1 MSKFKNNVQLKGMLL
16 TAGVVLLSLFVVFAI
31 DGFFPFGNGSVAA
44 LDFNSQ
50 YIPLLYRFYDV
61 VTGSKS
67 IAVDLHIGGGINL
80 FSDTVTELVNPFNYV
95 LLLFG
100 RANIYKAVNILLVLY
115 VMAAGL
121 SAYYVLG
128 KVSRITNEYLKVAL
142 AVSYGMSYF
151 VAYQYEIIRWMY
163 IVVLFPFL
171 FLALKKMLTQEKPL
185 TFILLLAYIL
195 VLSLQLG
202 IQITM
207 FSFVYSVAFLWEEKR
222 AAKVGIETLGS
233 LGHKCLLVG
242 LSFISAVLLAAPS
255 EIPAVMNISSS
266 ARSTQNASILAVITH
281 HGLNNILERL
291 LEICNPVVVG
301 LFAAVVICHKKNAL
315 SAVKKQWTIV
325 ISLLVLIITV
335 ILEPANLLW
344 HLGSYQCFPVRY
356 GYVVVWLGIILVSE
370 LIFDLGKF
378 AQKNDEQ
385 KAAEQKKSAWKIYLV
400 DAVSLIICIGLIG
413 LVTVKRLMFAQA
425 FATLDI
431 SGVCR
436 KETVLLYGM
445 VFAISAIAALIYM
458 MKDVAGD
465 GKINSVKFIILS
477 AVMGTIWFMAV
488 LWPQSSGARVINEV
502 NYIQMN
508 SNPDVNK
515 VSIYAGHV
523 QENDNEPLN
532 AALVNG
538 TYSMSAYMPSGESKE
553 YVEIMNKL
561 GYETPW
567 ISVAAKGGSELSNR
581 LLGIEGDFKGA
592 MGVTEDEYD
601 EIKIISDFSSLLDEK
616 QPLTMTFNNR
626 KGTVTVSGIEQEVDY
641 VLLPMAYVKGWRAD
655 NGEIANYLGG
665 LLSVKLNGNAG
676 EIILDYS
683 VPGLRIGSLMAV
695 AGILVI
701 LLLLFVFKKETVL
714 DKLAAVVYV
723 IVLALFVL
731 IVYVASAIGLVTYI
745 GAKAAGK
752 DIAPYLEI
760 SKKDNS
766 AVHTLLSQTVEED
779 GIHVLIGRNNLMND
793 KGVKITASDEESGYF
808 RASKAVDGDTSKE
821 SRWSSENDWDNNEHF
836 LQADFKSVRNIKAVK
851 IYWERTNATNYSI
864 EVSSDGTNW
873 TAASIFEEAAET
885 NPQTIYYENGIEARF
900 VRLHVTGVRKEETDA
915 SLYYQNVS
923 ICEMEVYDD
932 ECDSFVVETP
942 VLSAGTNRQVPV
954 PQVPAGYSLKI
965 GGINYD
971 NLLQDGK
978 YFADT
983 ISPVNINFGYELYC
997 GNEGWD
1003 LKGFDIVLPA
1013 SEAGDED
1020 KFGFRD
1026 VSVREWRSEAGS
1038 LNFSGREALVESL
1051 KARTDNTALE
1061 VKKEPNSAL
1070 GDEGYE
1076 IVIKDDEIQL
1086 TAQNE
1091 KGIYWGRVTL
1101 SHMIKENADNWKC
1114 GTIRDYP
1121 EYAVRGFVLDVAR
1134 RPFAMEQLYRM
1145 LDTLA
1150 DNYMNTFQIH
1160 LSDNAIISTSDYD
1173 GTVEGARG
1181 LFSAYRLESN
1191 ITKGDMSLTSEF
1203 HYTDEEFKKF
1213 IADAKAMGIDVVPE
1227 IDTPAHSMAVT
1238 KMFPELGFDN
1248 YPELADTMDASKP
1261 EVLTFATNLWG
1272 QYLGENALF
1281 EDCNVLHLGADEY
1294 YGDVVSYAKYLAN
1307 LSSAVKKMASDKKQR
1322 VWGSISYNDMDTS
1335 AIDKNLQMMVWSTVW
1350 SDPMD
1355 TYNRGFGIINC
1366 INSNLYIVVGSG
1378 NDYLDMDNL
1387 KNRWEP
1393 NLFYDS
1399 QTEEVELPAWSPRM
1413 LGACYSMWNENYC
1426 SGVDK
1431 TDDEGIFSRFSEPAG
1446 VLSDKLWNRD

>member
-16 TAGVVLLSLFVVFAI
+16 TAGVVLLSLFVVFAV

-44 LDFNSQ
+44 LDLNSQ

-61 VTGSKS
+61 VTGSKN

-115 VMAAGL
+115 VMAASL
-121 SAYYVLG
+121 ASYYVLG
-128 KVSRITNEYLKVAL
+128 KVSRVTNEYLKVAL

-171 FLALKKMLTQEKPL
+171 FLALKKMLTEEKSL
-185 TFILLLAYIL
+185 AFILLLTYIL

-207 FSFVYSVAFLWEEKR
+207 FTFVYSVAYLWGEKR
-222 AAKVGIETLGS
+222 EAKAAGTELKGIA
-233 LGHKCLLVG
+233 HKCLIVG

-266 ARSTQNASILAVITH
+266 ARSTQNSSILAVITH
-281 HGLNNILERL
+281 HGFNNILERI
-291 LEICNPVVVG
+291 LEICNPVVIG
-301 LFAAVVICHKKNAL
+301 LLIAIVFVHKKNAFN
-315 SAVKKQWTIV
+315 AIKKQWTV
-325 ISLLVLIITV
+325 VVSMLVLIVTAL
-335 ILEPANLLW
+335 LEPANLLW

-356 GYVVVWLGIILVSE
+356 GYIVVWLGIVLVAE
-370 LIFDLGKF
+370 LIAELGTSNGSEEK
-378 AQKNDEQ
+378 KNSG
-385 KAAEQKKSAWKIYLV
+385 KWKIYLA
-400 DAVSLIICIGLIG
+400 DAAGAVICIGLIG
-413 LVTVKRLMFAQA
+413 FVFVKRLMFAQA

-431 SGVCR
+431 SGVCK
-436 KETVLLYGM
+436 KETVLLYGI
-445 VFAISAIAALIYM
+445 VFAVAVIAAVIYLLRDCGKFGFIKLI
-458 MKDVAGD
+458 V
-465 GKINSVKFIILS
+465 IS

-488 LWPQSSGARVINEV
+488 LWPQSSEARVINEA
-502 NYIQMN
+502 NYRQMN
-508 SNPDVNK
+508 TSPDTNK
-515 VSIYAGHV
+515 ASVYAGHV
-523 QENDNEPLN
+523 SENDNEPLN

-553 YVEIMNKL
+553 YVNTMNKL

-567 ISVAAKGGSELSNR
+567 ISVAARGGSELSNS

-592 MGVTEDEYD
+592 MGVTAEEYD
-601 EIKIISDFSSLLDEK
+601 DIKIISDFSVLLASK

-626 KGTVTVSGIEQEVDY
+626 KGTVSISGIEQSADY
-641 VLLPMAYVKGWRAD
+641 ILLPMAYVKGWRTD
-655 NGEIANYLGG
+655 NGEITNYLGG
-665 LLSVKLNGNAG
+665 LLAVKLYGNAG
-676 EIILDYS
+676 EILLDYS
-683 VPGLRIGSLMAV
+683 VPGIGAGCLMAV
-695 AGILVI
+695 AGIIVI

-723 IVLALFVL
+723 TVLILFVT
-731 IVYVASAIGLVTYI
+731 IVYVISGLGLVTYI
-745 GAKAAGK
+745 GAKAVGK

-760 SKKDNS
+760 SKRDNG
-766 AVHTLLSQTVEED
+766 AVHTLLSQTVEDD

-793 KGVKITASDEESGYF
+793 KGVKVTASDEESGYF
-808 RASKAVDGDTSKE
+808 RASKVADGNFEKE
-821 SRWSSENDWDNNEHF
+821 SRWSSENNWDNNEHF
-836 LQADFKSVRNIKAVK
+836 LQADFKTSRNIKAVK

-864 EVSSDGTNW
+864 EVSKDGTNW
-873 TAASIFEEAAET
+873 TSASVFEEAAET
-885 NPQTIYYENGIEARF
+885 NPQIIYYEDGIEARF
-900 VRLHVTGVRKEETDA
+900 VRLHVTGVRKEEADA

-942 VLSAGTNRQVPV
+942 VLSDGTNRHVPV
-954 PQVPAGYSLKI
+954 PKVPDGYSLKI

-971 NLLQDGK
+971 NLLTSGNH
-978 YFADT
+978 FADT
-983 ISPVNINFGYELYC
+983 ISDVNINLGYELYC

-1020 KFGFRD
+1020 KFDFRD
-1026 VSVREWRSEAGS
+1026 VSVREWRRENGN
-1038 LNFSGREALVESL
+1038 LNFSGKETLVQSL
-1051 KARTDNTALE
+1051 ETRTDNSALKVSVE
-1061 VKKEPNSAL
+1061 SNEAL
-1070 GDEGYE
+1070 GDEGYQIE
-1076 IVIKDDEIQL
+1076 IKDDRILL

-1101 SHMIKENADNWKC
+1101 SHMIKENADSWKC
-1114 GTIRDYP
+1114 GIIRDYP

-1134 RPFAMEQLYRM
+1134 RPFTMEMLYRM
-1145 LDTLA
+1145 LDELA

-1160 LSDNAIISTSDYD
+1160 LSDNAIISISDYD
-1173 GTVEGARG
+1173 GTVEGARE

-1203 HYTDEEFKKF
+1203 HYTDEEFRKF

-1272 QYLGENALF
+1272 QYLGKNALF
-1281 EDCNVLHLGADEY
+1281 EECNVLHLGADEY
-1294 YGDVVSYAKYLAN
+1294 YGDTASYAKYLAN
-1307 LSSAVKKMASDKKQR
+1307 LSSAVKKMANDKELR
-1322 VWGSISYNDMDTS
+1322 VWGSISYNEMDTS

-1355 TYNRGFGIINC
+1355 TYNCGFGIINC

-1387 KNRWEP
+1387 KDRWEP

-1431 TDDEGIFSRFSEPAG
+1431 TDDEGIYSRFSEPMG

>member
-16 TAGVVLLSLFVVFAI
+16 TAGVVLLSLFVVLAI

-44 LDFNSQ
+44 LDLNSQ

-61 VTGSKS
+61 VTGSKN

-80 FSDTVTELVNPFNYV
+80 FSDTMTELVNPFNYV

-100 RANIYKAVNILLVLY
+100 RANIYKAVNVLLVLY
-115 VMAAGL
+115 VMVAGL
-121 SAYYVLG
+121 SSYYVLG
-128 KVSRITNEYLKVAL
+128 KVSRITNEYLRVAL

-171 FLALKKMLTQEKPL
+171 FLALKKMLTKEKPL

-207 FSFVYSVAFLWEEKR
+207 FSFVYSVAFLWEEKK
-222 AAKVGIETLGS
+222 AAKAGKETSGS
-233 LGHKCLLVG
+233 SSHKCLIVG
-242 LSFISAVLLAAPS
+242 LSFISAVLLAALS

-266 ARSTQNASILAVITH
+266 ARSTQNSSILAVITH
-281 HGLNNILERL
+281 HGLNNILERI
-291 LEICNPVVVG
+291 LEICNPVVIGFLIAIV
-301 LFAAVVICHKKNAL
+301 FVHKKNAFN
-315 SAVKKQWTIV
+315 AIKKQWTAV
-325 ISLLVLIITV
+325 VSMLVLIVTAL
-335 ILEPANLLW
+335 LEPANLLW

-356 GYVVVWLGIILVSE
+356 GYIVVWLGIVLVAE
-370 LIFDLGKF
+370 LIAELGTL
-378 AQKNDEQ
+378 NGSE
-385 KAAEQKKSAWKIYLV
+385 EKKHSGKWKIYLANATG
-400 DAVSLIICIGLIG
+400 AVICIGLIG
-413 LVTVKRLMFAQA
+413 FVFFKRLMFAQA

-431 SGVCR
+431 SGVCK
-436 KETVLLYGM
+436 KETVLLYGI
-445 VFAISAIAALIYM
+445 VFAVAVIAADIYLLRDYGKFGFIKLI
-458 MKDVAGD
+458 V
-465 GKINSVKFIILS
+465 IS
-477 AVMGTIWFMAV
+477 AVMGIIWFMAV
-488 LWPQSSGARVINEV
+488 LWPQSSEARVINEA
-502 NYIQMN
+502 NYRQMN
-508 SNPDVNK
+508 TSPDTNR
-515 VSIYAGHV
+515 VSVYAGHV
-523 QENDNEPLN
+523 SENDNEPLN

-553 YVEIMNKL
+553 YVNTMNKL

-581 LLGIEGDFKGA
+581 LLGIEGNFKGA

-601 EIKIISDFSSLLDEK
+601 EIKIISDFSSFLDEK

-626 KGTVTVSGIEQEVDY
+626 KGTVTVSGIEQGMDY
-641 VLLPMAYVKGWRAD
+641 VLFPMAYVKGWKAD
-655 NGEIANYLGG
+655 NGEIVNYLGG
-665 LLSVKLNGNAG
+665 LLAVKLNGNQG

-683 VPGLRIGSLMAV
+683 VPGLGAGSLMAAV
-695 AGILVI
+695 GVLVI

-714 DKLAAVVYV
+714 DKLAVVIYV

-808 RASKAVDGDTSKE
+808 RATKAADGDTNKE
-821 SRWSSENDWDNNEHF
+821 SRWSSENNWDNNEHF

-873 TAASIFEEAAET
+873 TAASTFEEAAET

-900 VRLHVTGVRKEETDA
+900 VRLHVTGVRKEEADA

-942 VLSAGTNRQVPV
+942 LLTEGINRAVPV

-983 ISPVNINFGYELYC
+983 ISPVNINLGYELYC
-997 GNEGWD
+997 GNESWD

-1013 SEAGDED
+1013 SVSGSED
-1020 KFGFRD
+1020 TFGFKD

-1051 KARTDNTALE
+1051 KVRTDNTALK

-1101 SHMIKENADNWKC
+1101 SHMIKENADSWKC

-1134 RPFAMEQLYRM
+1134 RPFTMEVLYRM
-1145 LDTLA
+1145 LDELA

-1160 LSDNAIISTSDYD
+1160 LSDNAIISISDYD
-1173 GTVEGARG
+1173 GTVEGARE

-1191 ITKGDMSLTSEF
+1191 ISNGDMSLTSEF

-1272 QYLGENALF
+1272 QYLDENALF
-1281 EDCNVLHLGADEY
+1281 ENCNVLHLGADEY
-1294 YGDVVSYAKYLAN
+1294 YGDTASYAKYLAN
-1307 LSSAVKKMASDKKQR
+1307 LSSAVKKMASDKDLR

-1399 QTEEVELPAWSPRM
+1399 QTEEVEIPAWSSRM

-1426 SGVDK
+1426 SGVDR
-1431 TDDEGIFSRFSEPAG
+1431 TDDEGIFSRFSEPVE
-1446 VLSDKLWNRD
+1446 VLSDKLWNREQ